1 MRNEELTKRLF
12 SIPHSSFLILHWKR
26 MSVAKKLASQTA
38 VYGVSS
44 IVGRVLTY
52 LLTGLY
58 TGAFAAAEFGIVT
71 GLYAYVSFLNVVFT
85 YGMETTYFRFANRP
99 GTDRQDLYDRVLS
112 LLLLSTVALT
122 LFIMLL
128 ARPLLDLLAIPP
140 GHEQYAVWVALI
152 LGLDALTAIPFAR
165 LRLENKARKFAGIKL
180 AGIIANVAL
189 NLFFIVLC
197 PAVISGKL
205 LPGLQPLVA
214 RVYDSTL
221 GVGYIFLS
229 NLVASGF
236 TLLLLAR
243 ELLDF
248 RFRLNLDFLKPL
260 LAYAFPL
267 MLMGLAGMVNETLD
281 RILLPKWLPLNFYP
295 GQSSLTAVGIY
306 GACYK
311 LSILMSLVIQAFR
324 YAAEPFFFAQS
335 TEKNS
340 PATFAMIL
348 KWFTLC
354 CAVIFVGISLNVE
367 DIAPLFLRRPEYLQ
381 GLVVVP
387 ILLLANLFLGVYY
400 NLSVWFKLTD
410 RTYYGTYIGAGGA
423 VLTIALNFLL
433 IPVLG
438 YLGCALA
445 TLACY
450 FMMAVL
456 CWRLGERHFPVPYPA
471 LRLGLWLLFATGLV
485 ALGWWVQ
492 PAGWWLRH
500 AWHAGLTGGFL
511 LALYGVERS
520 ERVMNVA

>member
-1 MRNEELTKRLF
+1 
-12 SIPHSSFLILHWKR
+12 

-52 LLTGLY
+52 LLVPIY
-58 TGAFAAAEFGIVT
+58 TRAFAAAEYGVVT

-99 GTDRQDLYDRVLS
+99 GTDRRELYDRTLS
-112 LLLLSTVALT
+112 LLIVSTTVLT
-122 LFIMLL
+122 AVLMLL
-128 ARPLLDLLAIPP
+128 ARPLLGLLEIPP
-140 GHEQYAVWVALI
+140 GHEQYAIWVAVI

-165 LRLENKARKFAGIKL
+165 LRLENRARKFASIKL
-180 AGIIANVAL
+180 AGIVANVVL

-197 PAVISGKL
+197 PAVVSGHF
-205 LPGLQPLVA
+205 LPTLQPLVA
-214 RVYDSTL
+214 RVYDPTV
-221 GVGYIFLS
+221 GVGYVFLS
-229 NLVASGF
+229 NLVASGL
-236 TLLLLAR
+236 TLLLLWR

-248 RFRLNLDFLKPL
+248 RFRLNPAFLRPL
-260 LAYAFPL
+260 LNYAYPL

-281 RILLPKWLPLNFYP
+281 RILLPKWLPDNFYP

-311 LSILMSLVIQAFR
+311 LSIFMSLVIQAFR

-367 DIAPLFLRRPEYLQ
+367 DFGRLFLRRPEYLQ

-387 ILLLANLFLGVYY
+387 VLLLANLFLGVYY

-410 RTYYGTYIGAGGA
+410 KTYYGTYIGAGGA

-433 IPVLG
+433 SPLLG

-450 FMMAVL
+450 FMMAIL

-471 LRLGLWLLFATGLV
+471 LRLGLWLLFASALV
-485 ALGWWVQ
+485 GLGWGVELTD
-492 PAGWWLRH
+492 WWARH
-500 AWHAGLTGGFL
+500 AWHTGLTGVFL
-511 LALYGVERS
+511 LALYLVERP
-520 ERVMNVA
+520 RRAMA

>member
-1 MRNEELTKRLF
+1 
-12 SIPHSSFLILHWKR
+12 
-26 MSVAKKLASQTA
+26 MSTIAKKLASQTA

-52 LLTGLY
+52 LLTPIY
-58 TGAFAAAEFGIVT
+58 TAAFAAAQYGVVT

-85 YGMETTYFRFANRP
+85 YGMETTFFRFANRP
-99 GTDRQDLYDRVLS
+99 GTDRRELYDRVMS

-122 LFIMLL
+122 GGLMLL
-128 ARPLLDLLAIPP
+128 ARPLLGLLEIPP
-140 GHEQYAVWVALI
+140 GHEQYAIWVALI

-165 LRLENKARKFAGIKL
+165 LRLENKARRFASIKL
-180 AGIIANVAL
+180 VGIVANVAL

-197 PAVISGKL
+197 PAVASGKWL
-205 LPGLQPLVA
+205 SGLQPLVA
-214 RVYDSTL
+214 RVYDPTM
-221 GVGYIFLS
+221 GVGYVFLS
-229 NLVASGF
+229 NLVASGL
-236 TLLLLAR
+236 TLLLLGR

-248 RFRLNLDFLKPL
+248 RFRLDLAFLRPL
-260 LAYAFPL
+260 LGYAYPL

-281 RILLPKWLPLNFYP
+281 RILLPKWLPVGFYP

-311 LSILMSLVIQAFR
+311 LSIFMSLVIQAFR

-335 TEKNS
+335 TDKNS
-340 PATFAMIL
+340 PATFAVIL

-367 DIAPLFLRRPEYLQ
+367 DFGQLFLRRPEYLQ

-410 RTYYGTYIGAGGA
+410 KTYYGTYIGAGGA
-423 VLTIALNFLL
+423 VLTIILNFLL

-450 FMMAVL
+450 FMMAIL

-471 LRLGLWLLFATGLV
+471 LRLGLWLLFASVLV
-485 ALGWWVQ
+485 ALGWGVSVDS
-492 PAGWWLRH
+492 WWARH
-500 AWHAGLTGGFL
+500 VWHAGLTAAFL
-511 LALYGVERS
+511 LALYVVERP
-520 ERVMNVA
+520 RRGVTAG

>member
-1 MRNEELTKRLF
+1 
-12 SIPHSSFLILHWKR
+12 
-26 MSVAKKLASQTA
+26 MSVVKKLASQTA

-52 LLTGLY
+52 LLTPLY
-58 TGAFAAAEFGIVT
+58 TRAFAAAEFGIVT

-85 YGMETTYFRFANRP
+85 YGMETTYFRFANRA
-99 GTDRQDLYDRVLS
+99 GADRQELYDRTLS
-112 LLLLSTVALT
+112 LLLVSTAVLTAL
-122 LFIMLL
+122 LMLL
-128 ARPLLDLLAIPP
+128 ARPLLELLAIPP

-152 LGLDALTAIPFAR
+152 LGLDALSAIPFAR
-165 LRLENKARKFAGIKL
+165 LRLENKAKKFASIKL
-180 AGIIANVAL
+180 AGIIANVVL

-197 PAVISGKL
+197 PAVMSGKW
-205 LPGLQPLVA
+205 LPALQPLVA
-214 RVYDSTL
+214 RVYDPAV

-229 NLVASGF
+229 NLFASGL
-236 TLLLLAR
+236 TLLLLGR

-248 RFRLNLDFLKPL
+248 RFRLSLAFLKPL
-260 LAYAFPL
+260 LRYAYPL

-281 RILLPKWLPLNFYP
+281 RILLPKWLPEGFYP

-335 TEKNS
+335 TDKNS

-354 CAVIFVGISLNVE
+354 CAVIFVGVSLNVE
-367 DIAPLFLRRPEYLQ
+367 DIGPLFLRRPEYLQ
-381 GLVVVP
+381 GLAVVP
-387 ILLLANLFLGVYY
+387 VLLLANLFLGVYY

-410 RTYYGTYIGAGGA
+410 KTYYGTYIGAGGA

-438 YLGCALA
+438 YMGSAIA
-445 TLACY
+445 TLVCY
-450 FMMAVL
+450 FSMAIL

-471 LRLGLWLLFATGLV
+471 LRLGLWLGFATLLV
-485 ALGWWVQ
+485 ALGWGVEV
-492 PAGWWLRH
+492 AGFWARH
-500 AWHAGLTGGFL
+500 AWHAGLTVAFL
-511 LALYGVERS
+511 AALWVVERP
-520 ERVMNVA
+520 RAAVAAKAA

>member
-1 MRNEELTKRLF
+1 
-12 SIPHSSFLILHWKR
+12 
-26 MSVAKKLASQTA
+26 MSVVKKLASQTA

-52 LLTGLY
+52 LLTPIF
-58 TGAFAAAEFGIVT
+58 TAAFAAAEFGIVT
-71 GLYAYVSFLNVVFT
+71 GLYAYVSFLNVLFT
-85 YGMETTYFRFANRP
+85 YGMETTFFRFANRP
-99 GTDRQDLYDRVLS
+99 GTDRKELYGRVLS
-112 LLLLSTVALT
+112 LLLVSTAVLT
-122 LFIMLL
+122 VGLMLL
-128 ARPLLDLLAIPP
+128 ARPLLELLAIPP

-180 AGIIANVAL
+180 AGIVANVVL

-197 PAVISGKL
+197 PAVVGGKL
-205 LPGLQPLVA
+205 LALQPLVA
-214 RVYDSTL
+214 RVYDPTV
-221 GVGYIFLS
+221 GVGYVFLS
-229 NLVASGF
+229 NLFASGL
-236 TLLLLAR
+236 TLLLLWR

-248 RFRLNLDFLKPL
+248 RFRLNLAVLKPL
-260 LAYAFPL
+260 LGYAFPL

-281 RILLPKWLPLNFYP
+281 RILLPKWLPKDFYP
-295 GQSSLTAVGIY
+295 DQSSLTAVGIY

-311 LSILMSLVIQAFR
+311 LSIFMSLVIQAFR

-367 DIAPLFLRRPEYLQ
+367 DFGRLFLRRPEYLQ

-387 ILLLANLFLGVYY
+387 VLLLANLFLGVYY

-410 RTYYGTYIGAGGA
+410 KTYYGTYIGAGGA
-423 VLTIALNFLL
+423 VLTIVLNFLL

-438 YLGCALA
+438 YMGSAIA
-445 TLACY
+445 TLVCY
-450 FMMAVL
+450 FSMAVL

-471 LRLGLWLLFATGLV
+471 LRLGLWLLLATALV
-485 ALGWWVQ
+485 GLGWGVQ
-492 PAGWWLRH
+492 VEGWWPRH
-500 AWHAGLTGGFL
+500 AWHVGLTLVFL
-511 LALYGVERS
+511 AALYLVERPRRGS
-520 ERVMNVA
+520 TASSSLSGRE

>member
-1 MRNEELTKRLF
+1 
-12 SIPHSSFLILHWKR
+12 
-26 MSVAKKLASQTA
+26 MSVAKRLASQTA

-52 LLTGLY
+52 LLVPFY
-58 TGAFAAAEFGIVT
+58 TAAFAAAEYGVVT

-99 GTDRQDLYDRVLS
+99 GTDRKDLYDRVLS
-112 LLLLSTVALT
+112 LLLLSTAGLT
-122 LFIMLL
+122 VLLMLL
-128 ARPLLDLLAIPP
+128 ARPLLALLEIPP
-140 GHEQYAVWVALI
+140 GHDEYAYWIALI

-180 AGIIANVAL
+180 AGIVVNVAL

-197 PAVISGKL
+197 PAVLSGKW

-214 RVYDSTL
+214 RVYDPTM
-221 GVGYIFLS
+221 GVGYVFLS
-229 NLVASGF
+229 NLVASGM
-236 TLLLLAR
+236 TLLLLGR

-248 RFRLNLDFLKPL
+248 RFKLNFDFLKPL
-260 LAYAFPL
+260 LAYAYPL

-281 RILLPKWLPLNFYP
+281 RILLPKWLPDNFYP

-311 LSILMSLVIQAFR
+311 LSIFMQLVIQAFK
-324 YAAEPFFFAQS
+324 YAAEPFFFSQS
-335 TEKNS
+335 TDKNS
-340 PATFAMIL
+340 PATFAMIM

-367 DIAPLFLRRPEYLQ
+367 DIAGQFLKRPEYLQ
-381 GLVVVP
+381 GLAVVP
-387 ILLLANLFLGVYY
+387 VLLLANLFLGVYY

-410 RTYYGTYIGAGGA
+410 KTYFGTYIGAGGA
-423 VLTIALNFLL
+423 VLTIVLNFLL

-438 YLGCALA
+438 YMGSALA

-456 CWRLGERHFPVPYPA
+456 CWRLGERHFPVPYPM
-471 LRLGLWLLFATGLV
+471 LRLGLWLLLAVVLV
-485 ALGWWVQ
+485 ALGWLIS
-492 PAGWWLRH
+492 PEGWWTRH
-500 AWHAGLTGGFL
+500 AWHAGLTALFL
-511 LALYGVERS
+511 AALWLVERP
-520 ERVMNVA
+520 RAALAAKPA

>member
-1 MRNEELTKRLF
+1 
-12 SIPHSSFLILHWKR
+12 
-26 MSVAKKLASQTA
+26 MSVVKKLASQTA

-52 LLTGLY
+52 LLVPIY
-58 TGAFAAAEFGIVT
+58 TGAFAAAEYGVVT

-85 YGMETTYFRFANRP
+85 YGMETTYFRFANRL
-99 GTDRQDLYDRVLS
+99 GTDRQELYDRTLS
-112 LLLLSTVALT
+112 LLLVSTAGLTAL
-122 LFIMLL
+122 LMLL
-128 ARPLLDLLAIPP
+128 ARPLLGLLDIPP

-165 LRLENKARKFAGIKL
+165 LRLENKARKFAGVKL
-180 AGIIANVAL
+180 AGIVANVVL

-197 PAVISGKL
+197 PAVASGQW
-205 LPGLQPLVA
+205 LPILAPLVA
-214 RVYDSTL
+214 RVYDPTV
-221 GVGYIFLS
+221 GVGYVFLS
-229 NLVASGF
+229 NLVASGL
-236 TLLLLAR
+236 TLLLLWR
-243 ELLDF
+243 EQLAF
-248 RFRLNLDFLKPL
+248 RFRLNLTVLKPL
-260 LAYAFPL
+260 LNYAYPL

-281 RILLPKWLPLNFYP
+281 RILLPKWLPDNFYP

-311 LSILMSLVIQAFR
+311 LSIFMSLVIQAFR

-340 PATFAMIL
+340 PATFAMIM

-367 DIAPLFLRRPEYLQ
+367 DFGRLFLRRPEYLQ

-410 RTYYGTYIGAGGA
+410 KTYYGTYIGAGGA

-450 FMMAVL
+450 FMMAIL

-471 LRLGLWLLFATGLV
+471 LRLGLWLLGASALV
-485 ALGWWVQ
+485 ALGWGV
-492 PAGWWLRH
+492 AVDDWWARH
-500 AWHAGLTGGFL
+500 AWHAGLTGLFL
-511 LALYGVERS
+511 AVLYLVERP
-520 ERVMNVA
+520 RPMKTLTPA

>member
-1 MRNEELTKRLF
+1 
-12 SIPHSSFLILHWKR
+12 

-52 LLTGLY
+52 LLVPIY
-58 TGAFAAAEFGIVT
+58 TAAFAAAEYGVVT

-99 GTDRQDLYDRVLS
+99 GTDRQELYDRTLS
-112 LLLLSTVALT
+112 LLIVSTAVLT
-122 LFIMLL
+122 SVLMLL
-128 ARPLLDLLAIPP
+128 ARPLLGLLEIPP
-140 GHEQYAVWVALI
+140 DHEQYAIWVALI

-165 LRLENKARKFAGIKL
+165 LRLENRARKFAGIKL
-180 AGIIANVAL
+180 AGIAANVVL

-197 PAVISGKL
+197 PAVVSGHL
-205 LPGLQPLVA
+205 LPTLQPLVA
-214 RVYDSTL
+214 RVYDPTV
-221 GVGYIFLS
+221 GVGYVFLS
-229 NLVASGF
+229 NLVASGL
-236 TLLLLAR
+236 TLLLLWR

-248 RFRLNLDFLKPL
+248 RFRLNPAFLRPL
-260 LAYAFPL
+260 LNYAYPL

-281 RILLPKWLPLNFYP
+281 RILLPKWLPDNFYP

-311 LSILMSLVIQAFR
+311 LSIFMSLVIQAFR

-367 DIAPLFLRRPEYLQ
+367 DFGRLFLRRPEYLQ

-387 ILLLANLFLGVYY
+387 VLLLANLFLGVYY

-410 RTYYGTYIGAGGA
+410 KTYYGTYIGAGGA
-423 VLTIALNFLL
+423 VLTITLNFLL
-433 IPVLG
+433 IPLLG

-450 FMMAVL
+450 FMMAIL

-471 LRLGLWLLFATGLV
+471 LRLGLWLLFASALV
-485 ALGWWVQ
+485 GLGWGVELTD
-492 PAGWWLRH
+492 WWARH
-500 AWHAGLTGGFL
+500 AWHTGLTGVFL
-511 LALYGVERS
+511 LALYLVERP
-520 ERVMNVA
+520 RRAMA

>member
-1 MRNEELTKRLF
+1 
-12 SIPHSSFLILHWKR
+12 
-26 MSVAKKLASQTA
+26 MSVIKKLASQTA

-52 LLTGLY
+52 LLVPIY
-58 TGAFAAAEFGIVT
+58 TGAFAAAEYGVVT

-85 YGMETTYFRFANRP
+85 YGMETTYFRFANRL
-99 GTDRQDLYDRVLS
+99 GTDRQELYDRTLS
-112 LLLLSTVALT
+112 LLLVSTAGLTAL
-122 LFIMLL
+122 LMLL
-128 ARPLLDLLAIPP
+128 ARPLLGLLDIPP

-165 LRLENKARKFAGIKL
+165 LRLENKARKFAGVKL
-180 AGIIANVAL
+180 AGIVANVVL

-197 PAVISGKL
+197 PAVASGQW
-205 LPGLQPLVA
+205 LPILAPLVA
-214 RVYDSTL
+214 RVYDPTV
-221 GVGYIFLS
+221 GVGYVFLS
-229 NLVASGF
+229 NLVASGL
-236 TLLLLAR
+236 TLLLLWR
-243 ELLDF
+243 EQLAF
-248 RFRLNLDFLKPL
+248 RFRLNLTVLKPL
-260 LAYAFPL
+260 LNYAYPL

-281 RILLPKWLPLNFYP
+281 RILLPKWLPDNFYP

-311 LSILMSLVIQAFR
+311 LSIFMSLVIQAFR

-340 PATFAMIL
+340 PATFAMIM

-367 DIAPLFLRRPEYLQ
+367 DFGRLFLRRPEYLQ

-410 RTYYGTYIGAGGA
+410 KTYYGTYIGAGGA

-450 FMMAVL
+450 FMMAIL

-471 LRLGLWLLFATGLV
+471 LRLGLWLLGASALV
-485 ALGWWVQ
+485 ALGWGV
-492 PAGWWLRH
+492 AVDDWWARH
-500 AWHAGLTGGFL
+500 AWHAGLTGLFL
-511 LALYGVERS
+511 AVLYLVERP
-520 ERVMNVA
+520 RPMKTLTPA